1 MRTQLEFRFLLAS
14 NYHAIIQTYNIQL
27 QMVQQMRKLAQFL
40 LGDFE
45 AALSPTGDGFQR
57 NSQRL
62 RQLLP
67 VIREYAP
74 QLRQFGTLL
83 GVRLSEKALSRG
95 LNWASSRLVTR

>member
-1 MRTQLEFRFLLAS
+1 MQLS
-14 NYHAIIQTYNIQL
+14 YSSPL

-45 AALSPTGDGFQR
+45 GALSPTGDGLQR

-62 RQLLP
+62 CELLP

-74 QLRQFGTLL
+74 QLREFGTLL

-95 LNWASSRLVTR
+95 LNWASKRLVM

>member
-1 MRTQLEFRFLLAS
+1 
-14 NYHAIIQTYNIQL
+14 
-27 QMVQQMRKLAQFL
+27 MVQQMRKLSSFL

-45 AALSPTGDGFQR
+45 GAISPTGDGLQR

-62 RQLLP
+62 RELLP

-74 QLRQFGTLL
+74 ELRQFATLL
-83 GVRLSEKALSRG
+83 GVRLTEKSLSRG